1 MPTEHLQTQIN
12 LDRLSSWTSDNL
24 MRLNENKTKYV
35 IFTRAKQDF
44 STRLSLNG
52 QFIERQEHIK
62 LLGVWLQQDGGWSK
76 NTEEVCKNAYARM
89 SLLTKLKY
97 AGVSTEDLIHAYEMY
112 IRSCLEYCSVVFH
125 SSLTKQQEAALERC
139 QAVCLRVILQESY
152 ISYSAALEMTG
163 LKTLHARRLERCLSF
178 SLKSIKHDQNK
189 RIFPPNQNLDNH
201 IEARYREQFQVN
213 FARTNSYRNSAVPF
227 CQRLLNDHFSKKTQ
241 EKEGSVLIV

>member
-1 MPTEHLQTQIN
+1 
-12 LDRLSSWTSDNL
+12 

-62 LLGVWLQQDGGWSK
+62 LLGVWLQQDGGGSK
-76 NTEEVCKNAYARM
+76 NTEEVCKNASARM
-89 SLLTKLKY
+89 SHLTKLKY

-112 IRSCLEYCSVVFH
+112 MYSLEYCSVVFH

-152 ISYSAALEMTG
+152 ISYSAA
-163 LKTLHARRLERCLSF
+163 
-178 SLKSIKHDQNK
+178 
-189 RIFPPNQNLDNH
+189 
-201 IEARYREQFQVN
+201 
-213 FARTNSYRNSAVPF
+213 
-227 CQRLLNDHFSKKTQ
+227 
-241 EKEGSVLIV
+241 